1 MCCIVSSFLRVC
13 QKIPLQYG
21 VKVLASSFHFRD
33 HTSGPICRGGV
44 RWIVGAELASQQYG
58 RVRIPEALL
67 SLGSVCFFFSVLLRF
82 SPLRGNDQSPNSNS
96 TCNASIFF
104 KRIFRVSKCFVGI
117 QTIFTF
123 RFVKALPS
131 ALQHCVTKDIIH
143 CGLCHLGNK
152 YLRIF
157 VQNRLKQLCK
167 MA

>member
-1 MCCIVSSFLRVC
+1 MTTLQDLFAGAGSGGLWEQNSPPNNMAGFVSRKHCCLWVQFVI
-13 QKIPLQYG
+13 
-21 VKVLASSFHFRD
+21 
-33 HTSGPICRGGV
+33 
-44 RWIVGAELASQQYG
+44 
-58 RVRIPEALL
+58 
-67 SLGSVCFFFSVLLRF
+67 FFSVLLRF

-131 ALQHCVTKDIIH
+131 ALQHCVTTDIIH

>member
-1 MCCIVSSFLRVC
+1 MDCGSRTRLPTIWPGSYPGSAVVSGFS
-13 QKIPLQYG
+13 
-21 VKVLASSFHFRD
+21 
-33 HTSGPICRGGV
+33 
-44 RWIVGAELASQQYG
+44 
-58 RVRIPEALL
+58 LL
-67 SLGSVCFFFSVLLRF
+67 FFSRF
-82 SPLRGNDQSPNSNS
+82 CSASPFSAGTTNLQIPILPA
-96 TCNASIFF
+96 TQVYKLFF

-152 YLRIF
+152 YPRIF